1 MSTLAC
7 SGQSSSPANAGAVE
21 VSKHSEERMM
31 ENAMRET
38 RFGAG
43 NWFLRQDSEESR
55 ATAGRGVQRPLA
67 GRVPVPAGLAL
78 AMAMSIKTGAMKM
91 RERSLSGI
99 TLVDEERN
107 AMRPVVPSKPKW
119 LSLC

>member
-7 SGQSSSPANAGAVE
+7 SASSRAESAVAVE
-21 VSKHSEERMM
+21 KPVAGLDER
-31 ENAMRET
+31 AMRET

-43 NWFLRQDSEESR
+43 NWFLRQDEME
-55 ATAGRGVQRPLA
+55 GRQRRPLM
-67 GRVPVPAGLAL
+67 GGVPVPRGLAL
-78 AMAMSIKTGAMKM
+78 AMAMSMKTEAMRM

-99 TLVDEERN
+99 TLVDEER
-107 AMRPVVPSKPKW
+107 RLSPPVVPPKPKW